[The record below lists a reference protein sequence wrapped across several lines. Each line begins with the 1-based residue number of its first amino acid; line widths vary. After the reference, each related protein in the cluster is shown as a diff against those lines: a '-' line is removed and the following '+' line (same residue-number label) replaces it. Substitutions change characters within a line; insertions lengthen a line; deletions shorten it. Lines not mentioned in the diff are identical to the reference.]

1 MDEIQK
7 SLKKLSD
14 KERKSL
20 KKILLKIKNQEFY
33 GLDFNQLKG
42 HKNIFRV
49 RKGTLRIIF
58 TTNNGEI
65 KILAI
70 ERRSEKTY
78 KLKL

>member
-33 GLDFNQLKG
+33 GLDFKQLKG